1 MVDCIFC
8 KIINGEIPS
17 SKVYEDDLVYAFEDI
32 NPSAPVHV
40 LIVPKEHI
48 ASLEEL
54 DEGHT
59 SLIGHLHLVASKIAK
74 ERQINESGYRLLTN
88 VGKDG
93 GQSVFHLHYHL
104 LGGRNL
110 QWPPG

>member
-1 MVDCIFC
+1 MDCLFC

-17 SKVYEDDLVYAFEDI
+17 SKVYEDELVYAFEDI

-40 LIVPKEHI
+40 LIVPKVHI
-48 ASLEEL
+48 ASIEEM
-54 DEGHT
+54 EEEHIN
-59 SLIGHLHLVASKIAK
+59 LIGHLHLVASKIAK
-74 ERQINESGYRLLTN
+74 ENNIDESGYRLLTN

-104 LGGRNL
+104 LGGRSL